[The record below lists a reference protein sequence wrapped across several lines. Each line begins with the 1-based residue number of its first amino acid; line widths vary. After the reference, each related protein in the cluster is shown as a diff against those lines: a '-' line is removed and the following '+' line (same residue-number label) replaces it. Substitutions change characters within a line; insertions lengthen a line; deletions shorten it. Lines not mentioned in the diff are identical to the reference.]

1 MDQVRNLRV
10 PLRVVFYVEGESWVA
25 HCLEFDLV
33 GDGSTKEEAIE
44 ALSTAIA
51 IQVSA
56 SLEFENPANLF
67 TPADGEFFQ
76 KYAEGVDVADGE
88 ITVRMDRLR
97 SSLPIIESVEA
108 REYTSRVGRD
118 LVMA

>member
-1 MDQVRNLRV
+1 MDQARNLRV
-10 PLRVVFYVEGESWVA
+10 PIRVVFYVEGESWVA

-51 IQVSA
+51 IQVGA
-56 SLEFENPANLF
+56 TLEFENPANLF
-67 TPADGEFFQ
+67 TPADGELFQ
-76 KYAEGVDVADGE
+76 RYAEGVDVADGE
-88 ITVRMDRLR
+88 MTVWMSRLR

-108 REYTSRVGRD
+108 REYTCREAPGPI
-118 LVMA
+118 MA

>member
-1 MDQVRNLRV
+1 MDQERNLRV
-10 PLRVVFYVEGESWVA
+10 QLRVVLYVDGESWVA

-33 GDGSTKEEAIE
+33 GDGGTKEEALE
-44 ALSTAIA
+44 ALTAAIA
-51 IQVSA
+51 IQVNA

-88 ITVRMDRLR
+88 MTVRMDRLR
-97 SSLPIIESVEA
+97 TSLPIIESVEA
-108 REYTSRVGRD
+108 REYTYRSGGD

>member
-51 IQVSA
+51 IQVGA
-56 SLEFENPANLF
+56 TLEFENPANLF

-76 KYAEGVDVADGE
+76 RYAEGVDVADGE
-88 ITVRMDRLR
+88 MTVWMNRLR

-108 REYTSRVGRD
+108 REYTCREAPGPI
-118 LVMA
+118 MA

>member
-1 MDQVRNLRV
+1 MDQTRNLRV
-10 PLRVVFYVEGESWVA
+10 PLRVVLYAEGESWVA

-33 GDGSTKEEAIE
+33 GDGSTKEEALE
-44 ALSTAIA
+44 ALTVAIA
-51 IQVSA
+51 MQVNA
-56 SLEFENPANLF
+56 SLDFKNPAYLF

-88 ITVRMDRLR
+88 MTVRMDRLR

-108 REYTSRVGRD
+108 REYTYRSGRD
-118 LVMA
+118 LIMA

>member
-1 MDQVRNLRV
+1 MDRARNLRV
-10 PLRVVFYVEGESWVA
+10 SLRVVFYVEGESWVA

-33 GDGSTKEEAIE
+33 GDGSTKEEALE
-44 ALSTAIA
+44 ALSVAIA
-51 IQVSA
+51 IQVNA
-56 SLEFENPANLF
+56 SLEFNNPANLF

-88 ITVRMDRLR
+88 LTVRMNRLR
-97 SSLPIIESVEA
+97 SSTPIIEAVEA
-108 REYTSRVGRD
+108 REYTYRGGRD